1 MSDEKNT
8 KLPETVDE
16 AVSQILDRMSENDKK
31 TLKNTKKEDLKKF
44 HFGWGM
50 GIRNGFGLWNPD
62 SPLLKSMGGVY
73 PDDASG
79 VIIEVVWK
87 KLQEK

>member
-16 AVSQILDRMSENDKK
+16 AVSQILDGMSADDKK
-31 TLKNTKKEDLKKF
+31 SLKNTQKKDLIKF

-62 SPLLKSMGGVY
+62 SPLLKSMGEVH

-79 VIIEVVWK
+79 VIIEAVWK

>member
-8 KLPETVDE
+8 KLPETLDD
-16 AVSQILDRMSENDKK
+16 AVSHILDELSEDKK
-31 TLKNTKKEDLKKF
+31 ETVKNTKKEDLIMF
-44 HFGWGM
+44 HFSWGM
-50 GIRNGFGLWNPD
+50 GIRNGFCLWNPY
-62 SPLLKSMGGVY
+62 SPLLKNMGGIH

-79 VIIEVVWK
+79 VIIEAVWK